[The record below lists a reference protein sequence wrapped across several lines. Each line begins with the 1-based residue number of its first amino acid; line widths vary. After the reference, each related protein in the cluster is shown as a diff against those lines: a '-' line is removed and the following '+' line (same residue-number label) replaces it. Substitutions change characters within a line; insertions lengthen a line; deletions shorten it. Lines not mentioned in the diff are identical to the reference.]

1 MTRALLFTAL
11 LATGF
16 AVTGGCGK
24 DDDHAGNAGG
34 AAGAGGRPEQTGAVC
49 TAPTDCFKNVEA
61 GALKGEP
68 QCLDRVR
75 GGYCTHLCD
84 RTLDHFHG
92 RAVCGA
98 RRADSAPP
106 PDESRLIERQVYFD
120 LDEELANSFQMEGHE
135 AAAPPAM
142 P

>member
-1 MTRALLFTAL
+1 MSTRRGEFNRSARAIWR
-11 LATGF
+11 
-16 AVTGGCGK
+16 
-24 DDDHAGNAGG
+24 HE
-34 AAGAGGRPEQTGAVC
+34 AAS
-49 TAPTDCFKNVEA
+49 
-61 GALKGEP
+61 
-68 QCLDRVR
+68 
-75 GGYCTHLCD
+75 GYCTHLCD

-120 LDEELANSFQMEGHE
+120 VDEELANSFQMEGHE